1 MMGSTDATCMAS
13 NIRIRYGE
21 EIYAVILVSSGENEN
36 WEPVG
41 LPILGKYNDYG
52 AIELNNEEE
61 GNQLIDWIR
70 PWIVPQTGFDP
81 ATIGF
86 YEFQDQCWHGLSVFP
101 NLDNDNEVKSIEYWP
116 YNQLNIALKAS
127 GFHYVCSPIGEGDSN
142 VLTISTSSSSLNQI
156 ERLEAFLREHNY
168 EVMRVSSFGTSKG
181 VLFEGRRVFD
191 LILAPKADDPRTN
204 TYLGIP
210 HKEPNRAVRIG
221 FIRKD
226 FYDRM
231 VPGEKHFPRAEK
243 ITEELKS
250 HFWFSRRN
258 EDQHHVL
265 FSLKRTLDLFGIDDR
280 SEIGSKTISRYIRS
294 LPDDFSPEQLLK
306 LIRYDE
312 FLLLMRC
319 RLAVG
324 IRPTPLYVGS
334 QSATEDWPTQR
345 QAHKVC
351 DEILR
356 DLISKRNEDL
366 LLDEALE

>member
-1 MMGSTDATCMAS
+1 MGSTDATCIAS

-21 EIYAVILVSSGENEN
+21 EIYAVILVSAGENEN
-36 WEPVG
+36 WQSVG
-41 LPILGKYNDYG
+41 LPVLGKYNDYG
-52 AIELNNEEE
+52 TIQLDNEEE

-101 NLDNDNEVKSIEYWP
+101 RLEDDGVKSIEYWP
-116 YNQLNIALKAS
+116 YNQLNIALKNS
-127 GFHYVCSPIGEGDSN
+127 GFHYLCSPIGEGDSN
-142 VLTISTSSSSLNQI
+142 ILTIRTSSSSLDEI
-156 ERLEAFLREHNY
+156 EKLEAFLRERNY
-168 EVMRVSSFGTSKG
+168 EVMRVSSFGTSKS
-181 VLFEGRRVFD
+181 VLFEGRHVFD
-191 LILAPKADDPRTN
+191 LILAPKADDPRIN
-204 TYLGIP
+204 TYLGTSY
-210 HKEPNRAVRIG
+210 KEPNRAVRIG

-231 VPGEKHFPRAEK
+231 VPGAKFFPRAEK

-265 FSLKRTLDLFGIDDR
+265 YSLKRTLDLFGIDDQ
-280 SEIGSKTISRYIRS
+280 SEIGSKTISRYIRL
-294 LPDDFSPEQLLK
+294 LPDDVSPEQLLK
-306 LIRYDE
+306 LVRYDE
-312 FLLLMRC
+312 LLLLMRG

-351 DEILR
+351 DEILKQ
-356 DLISKRNEDL
+356 LISKRNEDP
-366 LLDEALE
+366 LLDETLE